1 MENLFL
7 ATGALLFAFG
17 SYIKYE
23 KMLSHPSKITPTQ
36 AKIMI
41 KNGAKVID
49 VRSKLEFNL
58 GTHPKA
64 VNIPGPQLSIEN
76 LKKNKVNK
84 DDTIVVYCN
93 SGTRARKASEKLV
106 SFGYKNSYYIV
117 ETYLSLL

>member
-7 ATGALLFAFG
+7 LTGAILLGFG

-23 KMLSHPSKITPTQ
+23 KMLSNPAKITPNV

-49 VRSKLEFNL
+49 VRSALEFNL
-58 GTHPKA
+58 GTHPKS
-64 VNIPGPQLSIEN
+64 VNIPGPKLTIEN
-76 LKKNKVNK
+76 LKKNKINK

-93 SGTRARKASEKLV
+93 SGTRARQASDKLK
-106 SFGYKNSYYIV
+106 SLGYKNVYYIV
-117 ETYLSLL
+117 ET